1 MFNFARNFLKMR
13 NALNEDNVKLNSA
26 KAWMLAAR
34 PKTLTGAA
42 VPVMIALALAWADR
56 SAGHPF
62 LWLPALLCMLFAF
75 VMQIDANFVNDYFD
89 FMKGTDDEERLGPR
103 RACANGWVT
112 AKAMR
117 VAMGVTTL
125 LGCIIGLPLIYYG
138 GWEMVVV
145 GLLCVFFCFLYTTH
159 LSYMGM
165 GDLLVLVFFGIVPV
179 CVTYY
184 LQMQTVS
191 WEVFIASLACGLV
204 IDTLLLINNYRDRDN
219 DRRAGKITLVVRVGE
234 RGGERMYL
242 WAGLLAFVLG
252 MVFILNGHPFAA
264 ILPVLYIFMHFQ
276 TYKKMKK
283 INHGRQLNMIL
294 GETAR
299 NMFVYG
305 LMVTIGLLLSP
316 LKANA
321 QKSEMSRVRVTMND
335 GTQKEGN
342 VTRYWSDGGGFKVMN
357 RKFRMIENG
366 VEREYTADDVKAV
379 DFVMK
384 NPQSM
389 LNENVVSADVANPTT
404 FSPKKVKRQF
414 VHIEGTTNEGT
425 IYWWNG
431 VDSQQM
437 QLGSLTVSTIFGVK
451 LAGEEIIIPFMTGN
465 VISLNAMRIRYKK
478 TARKELVEY
487 LDKRVLK
494 GGQKLWDK
502 IQRDPMLFLEL
513 INEYNNK

>member
-1 MFNFARNFLKMR
+1 MSS
-13 NALNEDNVKLNSA
+13 ENVKKNSL
-26 KAWMLAAR
+26 KAWLLAAR
-34 PKTLTGAA
+34 PKTLSGAA
-42 VPVMIALALAWADR
+42 VPVMIGLALSFVDSGKYQGDVFSWTAAV
-56 SAGHPF
+56 
-62 LWLPALLCMLFAF
+62 LCLLFAF
-75 VMQIDANFVNDYFD
+75 IMQIDANFINDLFD
-89 FMKGTDDEERLGPR
+89 YAKGTDDRATRLGPE
-103 RACANGWVT
+103 RACAQGWVSID
-112 AKAMR
+112 AMKY
-117 VAMGVTTL
+117 AIATTTCL
-125 LGCIIGLPLIYYG
+125 ACVVGLPLVLFG
-138 GWEMVVV
+138 GLEMILI
-145 GLLCVFFCFLYTTH
+145 GMFCVAFCFLYTTH
-159 LSYMGM
+159 LSYMGL
-165 GDLLVLVFFGIVPV
+165 GDLLVLVFFGFVPV
-179 CVTYY
+179 CFTYY
-184 LQMQTVS
+184 VQLHTFTL
-191 WEVFIASLACGLV
+191 ELIIASLACGIV
-204 IDTLLLINNYRDRDN
+204 IDALLLVNNFRDRDTDKN
-219 DRRAGKITLVVRVGE
+219 AGKITLVVRIGAEKSLQLYLMVGILAVVM
-234 RGGERMYL
+234 GGVF
-242 WAGLLAFVLG
+242 WANGRLLAFVLPLIYLVLH
-252 MVFILNGHPFAA
+252 VFTWLEMKRIWQGKELN
-264 ILPVLYIFMHFQ
+264 
-276 TYKKMKK
+276 KC
-283 INHGRQLNMIL
+283 L
-294 GETAR
+294 GKTAR
-299 NMFVYG
+299 NIFVYG

-384 NPQSM
+384 NPQST
-389 LNENVVSADVANPTT
+389 LNENVLSADVANPTT

-478 TARKELVEY
+478 TARKDLVEY
-487 LDKRVLK
+487 LDKRV
-494 GGQKLWDK
+494 
-502 IQRDPMLFLEL
+502 PMLFLEL